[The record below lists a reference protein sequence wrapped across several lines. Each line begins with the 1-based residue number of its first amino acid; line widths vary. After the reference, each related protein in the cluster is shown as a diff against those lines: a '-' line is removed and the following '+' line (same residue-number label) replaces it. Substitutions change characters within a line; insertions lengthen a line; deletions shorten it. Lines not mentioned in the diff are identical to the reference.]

1 MMVAIQIPPPLRPHA
16 GGRDVVSVEA
26 ETVEKALEALV
37 LAEPGLQARL
47 YLNGALRPFVN
58 VYLNDED
65 IRYLDDRFATAL
77 KTGDNLALIPAVG
90 GG

>member
-65 IRYLDDRFATAL
+65 IRYLDARFATAL
-77 KTGDNLALIPAVG
+77 KTGDNLAIIPAVG